1 MDHPLTVTKKP
12 RPVWPGSRQAGGI
25 VTQTANRVSPSG
37 LVSVRSGPQTEA
49 DGNRAACDR
58 RELLPVIHR
67 LALSER
73 SIEPGERPN
82 SYFFSTF
89 HITITG
95 DGTMPE
101 RVARYAVGIANCPT
115 ETIGRL

>member
-1 MDHPLTVTKKP
+1 
-12 RPVWPGSRQAGGI
+12 
-25 VTQTANRVSPSG
+25 
-37 LVSVRSGPQTEA
+37 LVSARSGPQTEA
-49 DGNRAACDR
+49 DGNRAACGR
-58 RELLPVIHR
+58 RELLQQFIVLPF
-67 LALSER
+67 SER

-89 HITITG
+89 HITITD

>member
-12 RPVWPGSRQAGGI
+12 GPVWAGSRQAGGI

-37 LVSVRSGPQTEA
+37 LVSAVA
-49 DGNRAACDR
+49 DPDRGRRQSRAACGR
-58 RELLPVIHR
+58 RELLQAIHGF
-67 LALSER
+67 ALSER

-95 DGTMPE
+95 DATMPE

-115 ETIGRL
+115 EIIGRL